1 MMADIYVIHIQGKN
15 QLFFQG
21 INQTRMHICEIVL
34 SCILLAF
41 ATASPIPDEIQIA
54 GNYAQV
60 YQSIELFGACK
71 TLIQHIKYSFNKYIK
86 IFVEQ
91 VRKSEGSKQLLAD
104 ETNAA
109 SSKRFLQPEFVGS
122 GRSLGF
128 EFPEF
133 DPSFSTSQTYGRS
146 ILLVPMKDDER
157 IEPTP
162 VYVPP
167 QIV

>member
-1 MMADIYVIHIQGKN
+1 MINPIFLIE
-15 QLFFQG
+15 G
-21 INQTRMHICEIVL
+21 INQTRMNICEIFL

-54 GNYAQV
+54 GDYAQV
-60 YQSIELFGACK
+60 RTS
-71 TLIQHIKYSFNKYIK
+71 
-86 IFVEQ
+86 V
-91 VRKSEGSKQLLAD
+91 GSKQLLAE

>member
-71 TLIQHIKYSFNKYIK
+71 TLIQHIKYSFNEYIK
-86 IFVEQ
+86 FLWNRFEKAKD
-91 VRKSEGSKQLLAD
+91 RS
-104 ETNAA
+104 N
-109 SSKRFLQPEFVGS
+109 FLQMRPMQHLLKDFCS
-122 GRSLGF
+122 QNSLGLDDPQVLSF
-128 EFPEF
+128 LNSIPHSVPARPTGVAYYQFP
-133 DPSFSTSQTYGRS
+133 
-146 ILLVPMKDDER
+146 
-157 IEPTP
+157 
-162 VYVPP
+162 
-167 QIV
+167 

>member
-1 MMADIYVIHIQGKN
+1 MMADIYVIQIQGKN

-71 TLIQHIKYSFNKYIK
+71 TLNILSIVLTNI
-86 IFVEQ
+86 
-91 VRKSEGSKQLLAD
+91 SKFLWNRFEKAKDQ
-104 ETNAA
+104 NN
-109 SSKRFLQPEFVGS
+109 FLQMRHMQHLLKDFCS
-122 GRSLGF
+122 QNSLGLDDPQVLSF
-128 EFPEF
+128 LNSIPHSVPARPTGVAYYQFP
-133 DPSFSTSQTYGRS
+133 
-146 ILLVPMKDDER
+146 
-157 IEPTP
+157 
-162 VYVPP
+162 
-167 QIV
+167 